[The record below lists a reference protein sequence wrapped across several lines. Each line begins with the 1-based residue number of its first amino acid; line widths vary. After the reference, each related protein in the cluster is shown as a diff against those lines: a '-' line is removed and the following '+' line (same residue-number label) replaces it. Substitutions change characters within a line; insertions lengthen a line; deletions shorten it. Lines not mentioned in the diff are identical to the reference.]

1 MSNESQ
7 KTLLINLI
15 SSGPNNVGKA
25 MRMGRNFVAA
35 GWSVNLFLSVDG
47 VGVLDPKLSQ
57 ELCPVA
63 GKPLSVLLEGFLAE
77 GGIGLVGA
85 ECLNLFG
92 VDEDKLPAGM
102 GIAKF
107 PAIEELFSR
116 PGIRI
121 MTW

>member
-1 MSNESQ
+1 MTDPVSTDSESVCGLEKGRKIVSNESQ

-63 GKPLSVLLEGFLAE
+63 GKPLSVLL
-77 GGIGLVGA
+77 
-85 ECLNLFG
+85 
-92 VDEDKLPAGM
+92 
-102 GIAKF
+102 
-107 PAIEELFSR
+107 
-116 PGIRI
+116 
-121 MTW
+121 